1 MTQSSVDVKVDVVVE
16 GVVVDEEYN
25 VEIGLIMSR
34 VED

>member
-1 MTQSSVDVKVDVVVE
+1 MVKNNPRLGGGWVV